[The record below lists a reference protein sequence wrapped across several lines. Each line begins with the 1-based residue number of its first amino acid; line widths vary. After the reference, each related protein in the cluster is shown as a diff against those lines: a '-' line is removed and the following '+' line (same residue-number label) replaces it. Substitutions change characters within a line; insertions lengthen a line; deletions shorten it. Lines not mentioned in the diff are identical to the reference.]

1 MNELLDILNETDPKV
16 GTGKKPKGSGR
27 RLYTD
32 ENPKDTVSIKFKTT
46 QDIKDTLSKSSFKSK
61 PHARKSQI
69 INVIHQR
76 VRAAYSKAKDP
87 DVKSRLKRALDYIE
101 KRREA
106 SKAKTQRLNK
116 MKENIDPSEAYSNVG
131 SVQTLVN
138 GKRKVAMIALR
149 GQSDAAETIKIIND
163 NGLKKIGID
172 QRPGAEVYVVYV
184 PGAEADAKEF
194 TNIINRYGGYA
205 SSKASYEDTKRM
217 GELLGYKKSTIDA
230 FLVKNYNDDKSLKE
244 NITEMNWKQALA
256 GAGITL
262 MSLGTPKTGQAQ
274 NFQGLKDKV
283 KQGVSFVQSKI
294 QKKQDEPK
302 TVMIPGKRT
311 QDRDLEKIRKEW
323 SGYNSDST
331 TSKAFGEAVGQT
343 ESAARMAAR
352 ANARTQI
359 FKKMKTD
366 QASFGSFI
374 VDEAMWQLP
383 NGNYQAMVV
392 MDKN

>member
-1 MNELLDILNETDPKV
+1 
-16 GTGKKPKGSGR
+16 
-27 RLYTD
+27 
-32 ENPKDTVSIKFKTT
+32 
-46 QDIKDTLSKSSFKSK
+46 
-61 PHARKSQI
+61 
-69 INVIHQR
+69 
-76 VRAAYSKAKDP
+76 
-87 DVKSRLKRALDYIE
+87 
-101 KRREA
+101 
-106 SKAKTQRLNK
+106 

>member
-1 MNELLDILNETDPKV
+1 MIKLTNILNE
-16 GTGKKPKGSGR
+16 
-27 RLYTD
+27 
-32 ENPKDTVSIKFKTT
+32 IKE
-46 QDIKDTLSKSSFKSK
+46 D
-61 PHARKSQI
+61 
-69 INVIHQR
+69 
-76 VRAAYSKAKDP
+76 
-87 DVKSRLKRALDYIE
+87 
-101 KRREA
+101 
-106 SKAKTQRLNK
+106 
-116 MKENIDPSEAYSNVG
+116 IDPSEAYSNVG
-131 SVQTLVN
+131 SVQTLVD

-149 GQSDAAETIKIIND
+149 GQSDAAETIKVIND

-230 FLVKNYNDDKSLKE
+230 FLAKNYNDDKSLKE

-294 QKKQDEPK
+294 NPQQKVDTIKVQKDAPLQLAK
-302 TVMIPGKRT
+302 FKDFKGA
-311 QDRDLEKIRKEW
+311 
-323 SGYNSDST
+323 GYGFASSPNQST
-331 TSKAFGEAVGQT
+331 
-343 ESAARMAAR
+343 
-352 ANARTQI
+352 ARTQALLRA
-359 FKKMKTD
+359 KADLMQKMGVQRITAGFEEKDTK
-366 QASFGSFI
+366 
-374 VDEAMWQLP
+374 MYQLP
-383 NGNYQAMVV
+383 DGTYQCEAVVVIGNM
-392 MDKN
+392 

>member
-1 MNELLDILNETDPKV
+1 MAKLTNK
-16 GTGKKPKGSGR
+16 
-27 RLYTD
+27 
-32 ENPKDTVSIKFKTT
+32 IKE
-46 QDIKDTLSKSSFKSK
+46 D
-61 PHARKSQI
+61 
-69 INVIHQR
+69 
-76 VRAAYSKAKDP
+76 
-87 DVKSRLKRALDYIE
+87 
-101 KRREA
+101 
-106 SKAKTQRLNK
+106 
-116 MKENIDPSEAYSNVG
+116 IDPSEAYSNLN
-131 SVQTLVN
+131 SVKTLVA

-149 GQSDAAETIKIIND
+149 DQSDAAETIKVIND

-230 FLVKNYNDDKSLKE
+230 FLAKNYNDDKSLKE

-294 QKKQDEPK
+294 NPQQKVDTIKVQKDAPLQLAK
-302 TVMIPGKRT
+302 FKDFKGA
-311 QDRDLEKIRKEW
+311 
-323 SGYNSDST
+323 GYGFAASPNQST
-331 TSKAFGEAVGQT
+331 
-343 ESAARMAAR
+343 
-352 ANARTQI
+352 ARTQALL
-359 FKKMKTD
+359 KAKADLMQKMGVQRVTAGFEEKDTK
-366 QASFGSFI
+366 
-374 VDEAMWQLP
+374 MYQLP
-383 NGNYQAMVV
+383 DGTYQCEAVVVIGNM
-392 MDKN
+392 